1 MCMSWATT
9 LMSNDAEERAI
20 VTASMNAI
28 GQAMIAWSQ
37 IFEYPA
43 IQAPNFHTGFIVTAC
58 MGVGQLINLSSIWFL
73 ARRELR
79 AREKAVGVEGI
90 DANEEG
96 LGGSKEV

>member
-9 LMSNDAEERAI
+9 LMSHDAEERAI
-20 VTASMNAI
+20 VTASMNAV

-37 IFEYPA
+37 LVEYPA

-58 MGVGQLINLSSIWFL
+58 MAVGQLLNLSSIWFL

-79 AREKAVGVEGI
+79 ARAKKSEIENDDGI
-90 DANEEG
+90 VVA
-96 LGGSKEV
+96 SKEV